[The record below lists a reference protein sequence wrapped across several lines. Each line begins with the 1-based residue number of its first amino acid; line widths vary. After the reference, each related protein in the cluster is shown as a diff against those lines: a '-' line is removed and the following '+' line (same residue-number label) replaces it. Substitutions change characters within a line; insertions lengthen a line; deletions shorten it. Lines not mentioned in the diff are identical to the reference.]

1 MDDEAP
7 LDGVTAEFSDDDGLY
22 DAAPLDCVIVG
33 LVDDV
38 GSNDVVDDAAPVDVV
53 KGLDD
58 IFDSLRIMK
67 IVTTAATAPT
77 TATIIPIIS

>member
-1 MDDEAP
+1 
-7 LDGVTAEFSDDDGLY
+7 
-22 DAAPLDCVIVG
+22 
-33 LVDDV
+33 
-38 GSNDVVDDAAPVDVV
+38 VDDAAPVDVV